1 MHKFP
6 LGLPHQTSAGY
17 CRCISLTK
25 LEVTVEPPW
34 ATTSLKQSP
43 HQSTDWYWRDICDT
57 TVYSL
62 SYNIL
67 LFCKTLKG
75 CYSSGHTT
83 FTPGQFTPPSELFT
97 VALVSVWKE
106 APQVWRNC
114 SRHFGNGC
122 IVLPSCLTLM
132 ASFTQEWIRNFQTV
146 LDRLKTNHISLFD
159 TRTAQK
165 PNEIIKL

>member
-1 MHKFP
+1 MHIIN
-6 LGLPHQTSAGY
+6 QAWGY
-17 CRCISLTK
+17 SG
-25 LEVTVEPPW
+25 
-34 ATTSLKQSP
+34 TSLSDHPSLAISSP
-43 HQSTDWYWRDICDT
+43 KYRLVLKRYLWLRH

-67 LFCKTLKG
+67 LFCKTLEG

-106 APQVWRNC
+106 APEVWRNC